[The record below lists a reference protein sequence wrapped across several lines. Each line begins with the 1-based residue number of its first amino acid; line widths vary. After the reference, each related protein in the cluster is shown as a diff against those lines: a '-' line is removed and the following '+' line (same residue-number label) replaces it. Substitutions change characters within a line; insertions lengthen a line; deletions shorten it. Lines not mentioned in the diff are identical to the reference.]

1 MINIF
6 VYVSGRIAELEAT
19 TLQQAST
26 IKDLT
31 TERDEFKQRVVF
43 LESLRQNLEKNNMTQ
58 GEEQE
63 IRLRTLQ
70 KVPIA

>member
-1 MINIF
+1 MINFF
-6 VYVSGRIAELEAT
+6 VFASGRIAELEAS

-43 LESLRQNLEKNNMTQ
+43 LESLRQNLEKNNLTQ

-70 KVPIA
+70 KVPIV

>member
-6 VYVSGRIAELEAT
+6 LYVSGRIAELEAT

-43 LESLRQNLEKNNMTQ
+43 LESLRQNLEKNNLTQ